1 MRELIEYAWG
11 IFDAASDL
19 RQIHRFVFG
28 SISVIIV
35 VTIVL
40 AVSLISIST
49 NFVINNDDGQRK
61 ALVLEWNEAV
71 FMPRAEECIDESNGQ
86 DLPEFG

>member
-1 MRELIEYAWG
+1 MRELIENAWG
-11 IFDAASDL
+11 IFDVASDL

-49 NFVINNDDGQRK
+49 NFIINNDG
-61 ALVLEWNEAV
+61 
-71 FMPRAEECIDESNGQ
+71 
-86 DLPEFG
+86 